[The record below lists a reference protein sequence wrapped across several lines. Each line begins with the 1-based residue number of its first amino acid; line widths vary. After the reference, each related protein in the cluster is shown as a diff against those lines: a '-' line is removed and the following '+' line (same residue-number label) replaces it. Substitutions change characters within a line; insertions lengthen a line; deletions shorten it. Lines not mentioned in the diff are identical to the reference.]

1 MQRSKLPVMIGV
13 LLFLVLGLVGLFF
26 VFQSERPGK
35 GARENRIADEET
47 SNKPWARKTPDAS
60 GRESNSPAPEKT
72 PEPVLPKTLP
82 ITGKIS
88 GIVVDSED
96 APLAGVSVVLLP
108 ENGNTVSGPSASTN
122 EKGEFNY
129 EATVESGEPYF
140 VACLREDYAVAATDV
155 FKITADQPSI
165 NNLKLKLFHPAR
177 VHGAVIS
184 GDDSKPLEG
193 VSIVLSAPRMNARE
207 DRLARLLGRFK
218 PVLSDVQGKYEV
230 TQIPP
235 GNYTVKAIKKGWVSN
250 EFNPLTRDSQNT
262 ELAEFANVELLTF
275 VLIQAG
281 IVEGRV
287 LKKSDKAPV
296 AGARVELTTMLGG
309 SFGSQVTDAEGKY
322 RFENAPPSIMGRAP
336 RGSPGAATGQGPA
349 GMGGIEVRALADD
362 YAVASVSVMPEAGK
376 TVQAPDLLLEDGC
389 IVRGRV
395 VDEKMNGIAGAAVYF
410 NNNPILQGGE
420 MVVGLALPPRA
431 VSTTSESDGSFSLK
445 YIPPSGDKNRARAI
459 CASAQG
465 YSNGETQVQVTPG
478 APTENVLITLVPA
491 GSITGKI
498 TDEAGEPLA
507 GVAVAAYEGDGPQQ
521 LGQIM
526 NAFFGEEL
534 PDRGS
539 NSIVP
544 PAIHSKEDGSYRIDG
559 LKPKKYI
566 VLANSRQYEKH
577 VSKAMEVKAGATI
590 EYNIVLVAGGVI
602 FGRVFDSQEKPVSG
616 AAVTAAL
623 QLLGSENSD
632 ILVRTAYSDSNGAYE
647 ISGLKAGTYTVKRF
661 DTDFMSFFIPNP
673 ASSVI
678 VKRGERTRF
687 DLYDQRPGTA
697 RIYGRV
703 RVDGQPYASKGLV
716 MYGQG
721 RRGTA
726 VNQTTTDDQGNYE
739 FRSVPLGT
747 YQIAQ
752 KLEGIPLPFPNL
764 VRKTIRVDKAQDI
777 EFNIDYVTVTI
788 SGTVSLDG
796 GGVPEGTVRVWVN
809 PVNAQNEDGSPA
821 DTDQQLSPIEEI
833 VATRADCD
841 PKTGNFEIKGL
852 SPGAYKLTVRSDKYG
867 MLTKPYL
874 NVQANVAGLS
884 LVLPRDGATLHGI
897 AKGLENAKSGGFP
910 PNTILGVVTLE
921 DPKGGQLT
929 LGENGVVNLF
939 EKKEFDIK
947 NLPPGT
953 YNVIL
958 SITNYAPTRINNVVF
973 ETGRVTNVEFNVISS
988 GSAKII
994 VTNTDLNIDEA
1005 YQLTYEIKDSKG
1017 ATYKKPFT
1025 FLDFF
1030 NPDGSMAQSTTENA
1044 FTIKDLPQDTYTIY
1058 FKHPEYEDAQ
1068 ATFTV
1073 VTGQTVDVPVTLKK
1087 K

>member
-1 MQRSKLPVMIGV
+1 MQRSRLPVIAGSFILLLIG
-13 LLFLVLGLVGLFF
+13 LFGLFLVL
-26 VFQSERPGK
+26 QSGR
-35 GARENRIADEET
+35 
-47 SNKPWARKTPDAS
+47 S
-60 GRESNSPAPEKT
+60 GRESRDNRIAETDSTDKPRPRQGTAQRPDTTPSGGPAETT
-72 PEPVLPKTLP
+72 PEPTLPKAAP
-82 ITGKIS
+82 VAGKVS
-88 GIVVDSED
+88 GVVINSDDEPMS
-96 APLAGVSVVLLP
+96 GVSVVLLP
-108 ENGNTVSGPSASTN
+108 EAENSISGPAATTN
-122 EKGEFNY
+122 EKGEFSY
-129 EATVESGEPYF
+129 ELTLDSGRQYF
-140 VACLREDYAVAATDV
+140 VACLRDDYALAATEAFSV
-155 FKITADQPSI
+155 TAEKPEVSG
-165 NNLKLKLFHPAR
+165 LKLKLFHPAR
-177 VHGAVIS
+177 VHGVVLS
-184 GDDSKPLEG
+184 GDDNKPLEG
-193 VSIVLSAPRMNARE
+193 AAIVLSAPRMSARE

-218 PVLSDVQGKYEV
+218 PVSSDVNGKFEIGL
-230 TQIPP
+230 IPP
-235 GNYTVKAIKKGWVSN
+235 GNYTIKAVKKGWVSN
-250 EFNPLTRDSQNT
+250 EFNPLTRDSQT
-262 ELAEFANVELLTF
+262 VELGEFANVELLPF
-275 VLIQAG
+275 ILIQAG

-287 LKKSDKAPV
+287 LKKSDKAPI
-296 AGARVELTTMLGG
+296 AGARVELTTLLGG
-309 SFGSQVTDAEGKY
+309 SFGTTTTDLEGKY
-322 RFENAPPSIMGRAP
+322 RFENAPPSIMGRAMRNQP
-336 RGSPGAATGQGPA
+336 AAATGQGPA
-349 GMGGIEVRALADD
+349 GMGGIEVRALAED
-362 YAVASVSVMPEAGK
+362 YAIASVSVTPEAGK

-389 IVRGRV
+389 VVKGRV
-395 VDEKMNGIAGAAVYF
+395 VDEKGNGIAGASVYF
-410 NNNPILQGGE
+410 NNNQFLQGGE

-431 VSTTSESDGSFSLK
+431 IATTSEADGSFTLK
-445 YIPPSGDKNRARAI
+445 YIPPSGERNRARII
-459 CASAQG
+459 CASAKG
-465 YSNGETQVQVTPG
+465 FSNGETPVQLSPG
-478 APTENVLITLVPA
+478 VPAENVVITLMPA
-491 GSITGKI
+491 GSIAGRV
-498 TDEAGEPLA
+498 TDESGEPVS
-507 GVAVAAYEGDGPQQ
+507 GVAIAAYEGDGPQQ

-544 PAIHSKEDGSYRIDG
+544 PSIFSKEDGSYRIDG
-559 LKPKKYI
+559 LKPKKYV

-602 FGRVFDSQEKPVSG
+602 YGRVFDSQEKPVSG

-623 QLLGSENSD
+623 QLLGSDNAD

-661 DTDFMSFFIPNP
+661 DTDFTSFFIPNP
-673 ASSVI
+673 ASSVV

-703 RVDGQPYASKGLV
+703 RVDGQPYSNKGLV

-777 EFNIDYVTVTI
+777 EFNIDYVTVSIT
-788 SGTVSLDG
+788 GTVSLEG

-821 DTDQQLSPIEEI
+821 ESDQQLSPIEEI

-841 PKTGNFEIKGL
+841 PKTGAFEIKGL

-884 LVLPRDGATLHGI
+884 MVLPRDGATLRGL
-897 AKGLENAKSGGFP
+897 AKGLENAKSSFP
-910 PNTILGVVTLE
+910 PNTILGVITLE

-929 LGENGVVNLF
+929 LGENGIVNLF
-939 EKKEFDIK
+939 EKKDFEIK

-958 SITNYAPTRINNVVF
+958 SITNYAPTRVNNVSF
-973 ETGRVTNVEFNVISS
+973 EAGRATQVEFNVIAS
-988 GSAKII
+988 GNAKII
-994 VTNTDLNIDEA
+994 VTNSDLNIDEA
-1005 YQLTYEIKDSKG
+1005 YQLTYEIKDSQG
-1017 ATYKKPFT
+1017 QTYKKPFT

-1030 NPDGSMAQSTTENA
+1030 NPDGSLAQNQNENA
-1044 FTIKDLPQDTYTIY
+1044 FTIKDLPQDTYTIH
-1058 FKHPEYEDAQ
+1058 FKHPDYEDVS

-1073 VTGQTVDVPVTLKK
+1073 ITGQTVNVPVTFKK

>member
-1 MQRSKLPVMIGV
+1 MQRSRLPVVVGI
-13 LLFLVLGLVGLFF
+13 LLFLLLGLVGLFF
-26 VFQSERPGK
+26 VMQGERK
-35 GARENRIADEET
+35 GREARDNRIADDDSGT
-47 SNKPWARKTPDAS
+47 KPRTKKPS
-60 GRESNSPAPEKT
+60 EESNRPPANTTPEKT
-72 PEPVLPKTLP
+72 PEPVQAKAIPVA
-82 ITGKIS
+82 GKIS
-88 GIVVDSED
+88 GVVVNSED
-96 APLAGVSVVLLP
+96 EALAGVTVVLLP
-108 ENGNTVSGPSASTN
+108 EKGNTISGPNATTN
-122 EKGEFNY
+122 EKGEFSY
-129 EATVESGEPYF
+129 ETTVDSGEPYF
-140 VACLREDYAVAATDV
+140 VACLRDDYAVAATEAFRLSAEKPEV
-155 FKITADQPSI
+155 TG
-165 NNLKLKLFHPAR
+165 LKLKLFHPAR
-177 VHGAVIS
+177 VHGKVIS
-184 GDDSKPLEG
+184 GDDNKPLEG
-193 VSIVLSAPRMNARE
+193 VAIVLSAPRMSERE
-207 DRLARLLGRFK
+207 DRIARLLGRFK
-218 PVLSDVQGKYEV
+218 PVLSDVQGQYEV

-235 GNYTVKAIKKGWVSN
+235 GTYTVKAVKQGWVSN
-250 EFNPLTRDSQNT
+250 EFNPLTRDSQT
-262 ELAEFANVELLTF
+262 IELAEFANVELLPF
-275 VLIQAG
+275 ILIQAG

-287 LKKSDKAPV
+287 LKKSDKAPIV
-296 AGARVELTTMLGG
+296 GARVELTTALGG
-309 SFGSQVTDAEGKY
+309 SFGSTTTDAEGKY
-322 RFENAPPSIMGRAP
+322 RFENAPPSIMARAM
-336 RGSPGAATGQGPA
+336 RNNPGAATGQGPA

-362 YAVASVSVMPEAGK
+362 YAIASVGVNPEAGK
-376 TVQAPDLLLEDGC
+376 VVQAPDLLLEDGC
-389 IVRGRV
+389 VVKGRV
-395 VDEKMNGIAGAAVYF
+395 VDEKGNGISGAEVYF

-431 VSTTSESDGSFSLK
+431 VSTTSESDGTFTLK
-445 YIPPSGDKNRARAI
+445 YIPPSGDKNRARVI

-465 YSNGETQVQVTPG
+465 YSNGEAPVQVTPS
-478 APTENVLITLVPA
+478 APTENVLITLMPA
-491 GSITGKI
+491 GSIAGKV
-498 TDEAGEPLA
+498 TDESGEPVA
-507 GVAVAAYEGDGPQQ
+507 GVAIAAYEGDGPQQ

-602 FGRVFDSQEKPVSG
+602 FGRVYDSQEKPVSG

-623 QLLGSENSD
+623 QLLGSDNAD

-661 DTDFMSFFIPNP
+661 DTDFTSFFIPNP

-697 RIYGRV
+697 RIFGRV
-703 RVDGQPYASKGLV
+703 RVDGQPYVSKGLV

-777 EFNIDYVTVTI
+777 EFNIDYVTVSI

-809 PVNAQNEDGSPA
+809 PVNAQNEDGTPA
-821 DTDQQLSPIEEI
+821 ETDQQLSPIEEI

-874 NVQANVAGLS
+874 NVQANVAGLA

-897 AKGLENAKSGGFP
+897 AKGLENAKSSGFP

-1073 VTGQTVDVPVTLKK
+1073 ITGQTVDVPVTLKK